1 MLFNSYEFI
10 FLFLPITLII
20 YFLLNKYNK
29 NILAKSWLV
38 IASLYFYSYFNKIYL
53 ILIIVSILVNY
64 FIGTELN
71 MKTNNVIRRKVLL
84 IFGILFNL
92 GALGYFKYYDF
103 FVENINYIFKT
114 NFNLLH
120 IMLPLG
126 ISFFTFQQLS
136 YVIDNYHRKSL
147 NYDFLSYCLFVT
159 FFPQL
164 IAGPIVLP
172 AEMLPQFENEEN
184 KKVNWENMN
193 RGLYIFSIGLAKKVI
208 IADTIAHFAN
218 AGFDMM
224 ESLNFAEAWLT
235 SVSYTLQL
243 YFDFSGY
250 CDMAM
255 GIGMMFNI
263 ILPINFNSPYKS
275 TNIQEFWRK
284 WHITLGRFMTNYLYI
299 PLGGNRK
306 GELKTL
312 RNLFIVFLA
321 SGIWHGAGWNFV
333 IWGMLHGICIL
344 IHRIWK
350 NTGRKLPKLIGWFI
364 TINLVNIFWVF
375 FRAENLQSAVKVLR
389 GMADIPNLI
398 YMITHLG
405 KIKEMTLDY
414 RTLVQNT
421 SSNGTI
427 YTTGI
432 LLFSMII
439 IFFLKNSFEKNKK
452 LKFSFINSIETVL
465 YFWLG
470 AFSVI
475 QMSEFL
481 YFNF

>member
-10 FLFLPITLII
+10 FLFLPITLIL
-20 YFLLNKYNK
+20 YFTLNRFGK
-29 NILAKSWLV
+29 NELAKGWLV
-38 IASLYFYSYFNKIYL
+38 IASLYFYSYFNRTYL

-64 FIGTELN
+64 GIGKKLSDN
-71 MKTNNVIRRKVLL
+71 KTDIIIRKLLL
-84 IFGILFNL
+84 IVGVFFNL

-103 FVENINYIFKT
+103 FVSNINSLFGTDIR
-114 NFNLLH
+114 LIH

-136 YVIDNYHRKSL
+136 FVIDMYKKFNLIYSFT
-147 NYDFLSYCLFVT
+147 DYCLFVT

-172 AEMLPQFENEEN
+172 TEMLPQFETEEN
-184 KKVNWENMN
+184 KRVNWENMN
-193 RGLYIFSIGLAKKVI
+193 RGLYVFSIGLAKKVI
-208 IADTIAHFAN
+208 IADTISNFAN

-224 ESLNFAEAWLT
+224 ESLNFVEAWLT
-235 SVSYTLQL
+235 SISYTLQL

-255 GIGMMFNI
+255 GIALMFNI
-263 ILPINFNSPYKS
+263 GLPLNFNSPYKS
-275 TNIQEFWRK
+275 TNIQEFWKK
-284 WHITLGRFMTNYLYI
+284 WHMTLGRFMTNYLYI
-299 PLGGNRK
+299 PMGGNRK

-350 NTGRKLPKLIGWFI
+350 NSGRKMNKFIGWFI
-364 TINLVNIFWVF
+364 TMNLVNIFWVF
-375 FRAENLQSAVKVLR
+375 FRAANLHDAIKVIKGMFDINSLMQIVKNPRTILEATKDFR
-389 GMADIPNLI
+389 ELAKGDLGNELNLF
-398 YMITHLG
+398 
-405 KIKEMTLDY
+405 
-414 RTLVQNT
+414 
-421 SSNGTI
+421 
-427 YTTGI
+427 
-432 LLFSMII
+432 LLIFSFIVVI
-439 IFFLKNSFEKNKK
+439 GLKNSIDKGKNM
-452 LKFSFINSIETVL
+452 KFSFVNSIETVL
-465 YFWLG
+465 YFWGGVFLMTR
-470 AFSVI
+470 V
-475 QMSEFL
+475 SEFL